1 MPKYR
6 SNPGLHRRL
15 GARNHDWNRPY
26 QSLTA
31 ALLSV
36 LKVFLNITNC
46 RLFPIT
52 GRNHQSYAVLY
63 SHVNIPHLAG
73 HEGEGGGAC
82 HRFIRAALASMG
94 QRGVSDFHFK
104 YCLCM
109 LT

>member
-6 SNPGLHRRL
+6 SNPGLHHRL
-15 GARNHDWNRPY
+15 GARNHDWKRLY
-26 QSLTA
+26 QLLTA

-36 LKVFLNITNC
+36 LEVFLNITNC
-46 RLFPIT
+46 RLFPT

-73 HEGEGGGAC
+73 HEGEGGGTC
-82 HRFIRAALASMG
+82 HRFIPAALASTG
-94 QRGVSDFHFK
+94 RSGVSDFHFK